1 MEISKTA
8 LGTPYREDDRI
19 VLLAQF
25 ISDYYTSPNVEIELK
40 IGTFFLNSST
50 QQISHITEIDMQN
63 TQGRFESSLQ
73 PLMFFSLLELLKIT
87 CPSFIFLETED
98 SLYTCSDR
106 NSKIRQSVGPNNEII
121 ATIKKTRIADKNF
134 LLNTYGS
141 GIRISANIEEGVEKI
156 PEESKFYVLRKK
168 KRYSFRHLYLNI
180 DLTEVTM
187 NNKAL
192 YEAEIEIVDFAFVKA
207 YASNFLLG
215 IDKGGLIAIARK
227 IWQNALALSYHKPKA
242 MVIKVPEKLEFME
255 DRERVYKKF
264 IESVF
269 PLIGDY
275 LFCIAKELANA
286 EP

>member
-1 MEISKTA
+1 MEISRTA

-25 ISDYYTSPNVEIELK
+25 ISEYYTSPNIEIEVK

-50 QQISHITEIDMQN
+50 QQISHISEINMQN
-63 TQGRFESSLQ
+63 IPGRFESSLQ

-87 CPSFIFLETED
+87 CPNFIFFETED

-106 NSKIRQSVGPNNEII
+106 NSKIRQTIGQNNEII
-121 ATIKKTRIADKNF
+121 AIIKKTRIADKNF
-134 LLNTYGS
+134 LINSHGS
-141 GIRISANIEEGVEKI
+141 GIRISANIEEGIDKI

-168 KRYSFRHLYLNI
+168 KRYSFRHLYLVI
-180 DLTEVTM
+180 DLTEVSM
-187 NNKAL
+187 NNKVF
-192 YEAEIEIVDFAFVKA
+192 YEAEIEIVDFPFVKTHA
-207 YASNFLLG
+207 NNFLLG
-215 IDKGGLIAIARK
+215 LDKGGLIGIARK
-227 IWQNALALSYHKPKA
+227 IWQNSLALSYHKPKA
-242 MVIKVPEKLEFME
+242 MVVRVSENLELME

-264 IESVF
+264 IGSDF

-275 LFCIAKELANA
+275 LFCIAKELENV